1 MLPLLPLKARGKS
14 HTQVT
19 PKSHSSHTQVTPKS
33 HLRCVTWSG
42 FLLFTS
48 LFRLLFPLLVPL
60 DQALCFQD
68 VQFHLW
74 RY

>member
-19 PKSHSSHTQVTPKS
+19 PKSH
-33 HLRCVTWSG
+33 LRRVTWSG

-48 LFRLLFPLLVPL
+48 LFRLLVPP
-60 DQALCFQD
+60 DQVLYFQD

>member
-19 PKSHSSHTQVTPKS
+19 LKSRPSHTQVTPKS
-33 HLRCVTWSG
+33 HLKRVTWSG

-48 LFRLLFPLLVPL
+48 LFRLLVPL
-60 DQALCFQD
+60 DQVLYFQD
-68 VQFHLW
+68 VQSHLW